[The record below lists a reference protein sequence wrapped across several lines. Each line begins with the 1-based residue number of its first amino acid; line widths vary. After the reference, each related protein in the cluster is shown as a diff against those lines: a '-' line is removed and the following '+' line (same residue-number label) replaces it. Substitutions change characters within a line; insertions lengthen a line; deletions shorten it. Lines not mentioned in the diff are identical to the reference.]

1 LHRIA
6 VGIVGEVGEDI
17 ESVDQEP
24 LDLSGLD
31 RQGLVRIAPTI
42 VVFPPCPSEASEES
56 NRHDGRAEDLRQNP
70 FKSYT
75 IHVHPA

>member
-1 LHRIA
+1 MSGLVSPHVAPEVNRVLHRIA

-17 ESVDQEP
+17 ESVDQVP

-42 VVFPPCPSEASEES
+42 VVFPP
-56 NRHDGRAEDLRQNP
+56 
-70 FKSYT
+70 
-75 IHVHPA
+75 